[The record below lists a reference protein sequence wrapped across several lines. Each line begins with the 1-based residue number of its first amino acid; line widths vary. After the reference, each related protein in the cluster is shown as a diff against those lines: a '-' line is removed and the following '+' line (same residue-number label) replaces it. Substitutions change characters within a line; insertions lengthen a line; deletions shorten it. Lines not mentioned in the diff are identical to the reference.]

1 MEANPR
7 ARLAPGKTA
16 EKRQTTEQS
25 KRTPI
30 SRSDYSEERKEVT
43 NMVKSMYAAITGL
56 RSHQSKL
63 DVISNNMANVNTW
76 GYKSRSANFADAM
89 YQNSI
94 QGSGGQNRNGYS
106 GGMNTSQL
114 GFGVNM
120 GSISTD
126 FTTGS
131 WSPTGNGLHCM
142 INGPSFFIVGPFQVK
157 DDAGANKVGIS
168 TNLKNEGV
176 SLSRVGIFNIDNN
189 GYLVDDQGNY
199 VYGYRCTNPGVA
211 DQESAFTNDKTI
223 GSGNNAATN
232 PGFIEPDQ
240 NQLQPIRIPS
250 VDANGNVVI
259 DDGTGER
266 LKIQSYTIAQ
276 DGTIVGIDDASKPY
290 VIGKIAVAHVENPNG
305 LEQDAGY
312 LYKPGNNAGAV
323 EPMEAG
329 SEAVGKILSGYLEM
343 ANVDLAVEISEMIKA
358 QRGYQ
363 ANTKVIT
370 VTDEMLEQL
379 VNMKR

>member
-1 MEANPR
+1 
-7 ARLAPGKTA
+7 
-16 EKRQTTEQS
+16 
-25 KRTPI
+25 
-30 SRSDYSEERKEVT
+30 
-43 NMVKSMYAAITGL
+43 MVKSMYAAITGL
-56 RSHQSKL
+56 RAHQSKL

-94 QGSGGQNRNGYS
+94 QGSGGTAANTYS

-120 GSISTD
+120 ASISTD

-142 INGPSFFIVGPFQVK
+142 INGPSFFIVGPFHSVG
-157 DDAGANKVGIS
+157 DPAAGGNAVGITGDIKGS
-168 TNLKNEGV
+168 GV

-199 VYGYRCTNPGVA
+199 VYGYRCTNTGRLNEASTFDGPGTTTA
-211 DQESAFTNDKTI
+211 GGE
-223 GSGNNAATN
+223 ATKYLK
-232 PGFIEPDQ
+232 P
-240 NQLQPIRIPS
+240 LRIPQKAIA
-250 VDANGNVVI
+250 DAADPTTGQVPENGLINDI
-259 DDGTGER
+259 TGDVTGSER
-266 LKIQSYTIAQ
+266 VKMQSYTIAQ
-276 DGTIVGIDDASKPY
+276 DGTIVGIDDSSKPW

-312 LYKPGNNAGAV
+312 LYKVGDNAGEV
-323 EPMEAG
+323 QDMEAG

>member
-1 MEANPR
+1 
-7 ARLAPGKTA
+7 
-16 EKRQTTEQS
+16 
-25 KRTPI
+25 
-30 SRSDYSEERKEVT
+30 
-43 NMVKSMYAAITGL
+43 MVKSMYAAITGL

-94 QGSGGQNRNGYS
+94 QGSGGTARNTYS

-120 GSISTD
+120 ASISTD

-142 INGPSFFIVGPFQVK
+142 INGPSFFIVGPFQSVT
-157 DDAGANKVGIS
+157 AGNTTTVGITGDIKGS
-168 TNLKNEGV
+168 GV

-199 VYGYRCTNPGVA
+199 VYGYRCQNSGVTDVEAKFDEAGDTKNPRYL
-211 DQESAFTNDKTI
+211 K
-223 GSGNNAATN
+223 
-232 PGFIEPDQ
+232 P
-240 NQLQPIRIPS
+240 LRIPQANMPT
-250 VDANGNVVI
+250 DTNGNIVPTAI
-259 DDGTGER
+259 NDATGTEVDSER
-266 LKIQSYTIAQ
+266 VKMQSYTIAQ
-276 DGTIVGIDDASKPY
+276 DGTIVGIDESSKPW
-290 VIGKIAVAHVENPNG
+290 VIGRIAVAHVENPNG
-305 LEQDAGY
+305 LEQEAGY
-312 LYKPGNNAGAV
+312 LYKPGDNAGAV
-323 EPMEAG
+323 EDMTAG
-329 SEAVGKILSGYLEM
+329 SVAVGKILSGYLEM

>member
-1 MEANPR
+1 
-7 ARLAPGKTA
+7 
-16 EKRQTTEQS
+16 
-25 KRTPI
+25 
-30 SRSDYSEERKEVT
+30 
-43 NMVKSMYAAITGL
+43 MVKSMYAAITGL

-94 QGSGGQNRNGYS
+94 QGSGGTAANGYS

-120 GSISTD
+120 ASISTD

-142 INGPSFFIVGPFQVK
+142 INGPSFFIVGPFHAT
-157 DDAGANKVGIS
+157 DAGQSGIS
-168 TNLKNEGV
+168 NNIKGEGV

-199 VYGYRCTNPGVA
+199 VYGYRCLTQSTTTTDNNGNTTTTEPTFVSPIQSDNNPR
-211 DQESAFTNDKTI
+211 
-223 GSGNNAATN
+223 
-232 PGFIEPDQ
+232 P
-240 NQLQPIRIPS
+240 LQPIRIPAAT
-250 VDANGNVVI
+250 VANDGAQFGI
-259 DDGTGER
+259 DDQQSER
-266 LKIQSYTIAQ
+266 LKIQSYTIGQ
-276 DGTIVGIDDASKPY
+276 DGTIVGIDENSKPW

-312 LYKPGNNAGAV
+312 LYGIGDNAGDV
-323 EPMEAG
+323 TPMEAG

-343 ANVDLAVEISEMIKA
+343 ANVDLAIEISEMIKA

>member
-1 MEANPR
+1 
-7 ARLAPGKTA
+7 
-16 EKRQTTEQS
+16 
-25 KRTPI
+25 
-30 SRSDYSEERKEVT
+30 
-43 NMVKSMYAAITGL
+43 MVKSMYAAITGL

-94 QGSGGQNRNGYS
+94 QGSKGTAINGYS

-120 GSISTD
+120 ASISTD

-142 INGPSFFIVGPFQVK
+142 INGPSFFIVGPYS
-157 DDAGANKVGIS
+157 ANEIQPNAIAAS
-168 TNLKNEGV
+168 ET
-176 SLSRVGIFNIDNN
+176 SLSRVGIFSIDNN

-199 VYGYRCTNPGVA
+199 VYGYRCENPSMTDDQGNIVEASFQTN
-211 DQESAFTNDKTI
+211 
-223 GSGNNAATN
+223 
-232 PGFIEPDQ
+232 
-240 NQLQPIRIPS
+240 LRPIRIPS
-250 VDANGNVVI
+250 GVIGDDGASGVVI
-259 DDGTGER
+259 TDNPDDAAATGVKR
-266 LKIQSYTIAQ
+266 LDMQSYTIAQ
-276 DGTIVGIDDASKPY
+276 DGTIVGIDKFNKPY
-290 VIGKIAVAHVENPNG
+290 TMGKIAVASVENPNG
-305 LEQDAGY
+305 LEQEAGY
-312 LYKPGNNAGAV
+312 LYRVGDNAGKVEAV
-323 EPMEAG
+323 QAG

>member
-1 MEANPR
+1 
-7 ARLAPGKTA
+7 
-16 EKRQTTEQS
+16 
-25 KRTPI
+25 
-30 SRSDYSEERKEVT
+30 
-43 NMVKSMYAAITGL
+43 MVKSMYAAITGL
-56 RSHQSKL
+56 RTHQSKL

-94 QGSGGQNRNGYS
+94 QGSGGTIRNGYS

-114 GFGVNM
+114 GYGVNM
-120 GSISTD
+120 ASISTD

-142 INGPSFFIVGPFQVK
+142 INGPSFFIVGPYHA
-157 DDAGANKVGIS
+157 DAGGTAGIS
-168 TNLKNEGV
+168 NDLRSQGV
-176 SLSRVGIFNIDNN
+176 YLSRVGIFNIDNN
-189 GYLVDDQGNY
+189 GYLVDDQGHY
-199 VYGYRCTNPGVA
+199 VYGYRCTAQATETTEAQFTPTTAQNP
-211 DQESAFTNDKTI
+211 
-223 GSGNNAATN
+223 
-232 PGFIEPDQ
+232 
-240 NQLQPIRIPS
+240 LQPIRIPYTT
-250 VDANGNVVI
+250 GQI
-259 DDGTGER
+259 GDDTTTER
-266 LKIQSYTIAQ
+266 LDIQSYTIGQ
-276 DGTIVGIDDASKPY
+276 DGTIVGIDKESKAWT
-290 VIGKIAVAHVENPNG
+290 IGKIAVASVENPNG

-312 LYKPGNNAGAV
+312 MYTIGDNAGV
-323 EPMEAG
+323 VTPQVAG

-343 ANVDLAVEISEMIKA
+343 ANVDLAIEISEMIKA

>member
-1 MEANPR
+1 
-7 ARLAPGKTA
+7 
-16 EKRQTTEQS
+16 
-25 KRTPI
+25 
-30 SRSDYSEERKEVT
+30 
-43 NMVKSMYAAITGL
+43 MVKSMYAAITGL

-94 QGSGGQNRNGYS
+94 QGSGGQNNQGYS

-120 GSISTD
+120 ASISTD

-142 INGPSFFIVGPFQVK
+142 INGPSFFIVGPFQGTRA
-157 DDAGANKVGIS
+157 DSGI
-168 TNLKNEGV
+168 TNDIKNEGV

-199 VYGYRCTNPGVA
+199 VYGYRCTNPGVSG
-211 DQESAFTNDKTI
+211 QESAFTNDATI
-223 GSGNNAATN
+223 PGTTTAN
-232 PGFIEPDQ
+232 PGYVPVTVNPDGTMSGK
-240 NQLQPIRIPS
+240 QLQPLRLPGFVVNNDGS
-250 VDANGNVVI
+250 TGTTVVI
-259 DDGTGER
+259 SDEEDAKYQR
-266 LKIQSYTIAQ
+266 IKMQSYTIAQ
-276 DGTIVGIDDASKPY
+276 DGTIVGIDDDSKPY
-290 VIGKIAVAHVENPNG
+290 VIGKIAVASVENPNG

-312 LYKPGNNAGAV
+312 LYKVGDNAGGV
-323 EPMEAG
+323 TPMEAG

-343 ANVDLAVEISEMIKA
+343 ANVDLAIEISEMIKA

>member
-1 MEANPR
+1 
-7 ARLAPGKTA
+7 
-16 EKRQTTEQS
+16 
-25 KRTPI
+25 
-30 SRSDYSEERKEVT
+30 
-43 NMVKSMYAAITGL
+43 MVKSMYAAITGL

-94 QGSGGQNRNGYS
+94 QGSGGTAANSYS

-142 INGPSFFIVGPFQVK
+142 INGPSFFIVGPFHAEGNL
-157 DDAGANKVGIS
+157 AGGVNEVGITGDIKGS
-168 TNLKNEGV
+168 GV

-199 VYGYRCTNPGVA
+199 VYGYRCTNSGAEGVEATFEGA
-211 DQESAFTNDKTI
+211 DA
-223 GSGNNAATN
+223 NNPNAKY
-232 PGFIEPDQ
+232 
-240 NQLQPIRIPS
+240 LKPIRIPQAGKADG
-250 VDANGNVVI
+250 DAINDI
-259 DDGTGER
+259 TGKDVTGSER
-266 LKIQSYTIAQ
+266 VKMQSYTIAQ
-276 DGTIVGIDDASKPY
+276 DGTIVGIDESSKPW

-312 LYKPGNNAGAV
+312 LYRVGDNAGEV
-323 EPMEAG
+323 QDMEAG

>member
-1 MEANPR
+1 
-7 ARLAPGKTA
+7 
-16 EKRQTTEQS
+16 
-25 KRTPI
+25 
-30 SRSDYSEERKEVT
+30 
-43 NMVKSMYAAITGL
+43 MVKSMYAAITGL

-120 GSISTD
+120 ASISTD

-142 INGPSFFIVGPFQVK
+142 INGPSFFIVGPYHTY
-157 DDAGANKVGIS
+157 GTGSGI
-168 TNLKNEGV
+168 TNDIKSQGV
-176 SLSRVGIFNIDNN
+176 FLSRVGIFNIDNN

-199 VYGYRCTNPGVA
+199 VYGYRCTAQATTTGTTTTEATFSDPTQ
-211 DQESAFTNDKTI
+211 D
-223 GSGNNAATN
+223 GS
-232 PGFIEPDQ
+232 
-240 NQLQPIRIPS
+240 LQPIRIPAAT
-250 VDANGNVVI
+250 VATGATFAI
-259 DDGTGER
+259 DDAQTDR
-266 LKIQSYTIAQ
+266 LEIQSYTIGQ
-276 DGTIVGIDDASKPY
+276 DGTIVGIDKDSKPW
-290 VIGKIAVAHVENPNG
+290 VLGKIAVAHIENPNG

-312 LYKPGNNAGAV
+312 LYTIGDNAGKAT
-323 EPMEAG
+323 PMVAG

-343 ANVDLAVEISEMIKA
+343 ANVDLAIEISEMIKA

>member
-1 MEANPR
+1 
-7 ARLAPGKTA
+7 
-16 EKRQTTEQS
+16 
-25 KRTPI
+25 
-30 SRSDYSEERKEVT
+30 
-43 NMVKSMYAAITGL
+43 MVKSMYAAITGL

-94 QGSGGQNRNGYS
+94 QGSGGNTRNGYS

-120 GSISTD
+120 ASISTD

-142 INGPSFFIVGPFQVK
+142 INGPSFFIVGPYHAGGIDN
-157 DDAGANKVGIS
+157 DDIANG
-168 TNLKNEGV
+168 GV
-176 SLSRVGIFNIDNN
+176 FLSRVGIFSIDNN

-199 VYGYRCTNPGVA
+199 VYGHRALNPDETALPEGQ
-211 DQESAFTNDKTI
+211 DSTEF
-223 GSGNNAATN
+223 AT
-232 PGFIEPDQ
+232 
-240 NQLQPIRIPS
+240 QLQPIRIPNKVFS
-250 VDANGNVVI
+250 TGTTVDNPQYTVVI
-259 DDGTGER
+259 DDNPEQGAGTGATAGDVAR
-266 LKIQSYTIAQ
+266 LDMQSYTIAQ
-276 DGTIVGIDDASKPY
+276 DGTIVGIDIDSKPY
-290 VIGKIAVAHVENPNG
+290 VLGKIAVASVENPNG
-305 LEQDAGY
+305 LEQKQGY
-312 LYKPGNNAGAV
+312 LYTVGENAGIVEAV
-323 EPMEAG
+323 DAG